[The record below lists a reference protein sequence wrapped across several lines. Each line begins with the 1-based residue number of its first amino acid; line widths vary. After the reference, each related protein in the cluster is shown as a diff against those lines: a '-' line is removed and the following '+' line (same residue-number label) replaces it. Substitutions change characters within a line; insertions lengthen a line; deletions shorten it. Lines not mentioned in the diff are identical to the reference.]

1 MLNKKTNMDK
11 KILFIITSYKRV
23 EMLKSLL
30 IQLKGKGDIIV
41 FDDNSDFSI
50 EGNGIEFYKFKK
62 NYGKKLAWLKFQKI
76 FKKVKR
82 LKKYD
87 YYFMLPDD
95 VKLCEDFVNKS
106 IELWEGI
113 EDSKKVSLSFSNP
126 ARCKA
131 PQFTFIQPKI
141 VGDVILTGWLDMMF
155 LCTKELFNKIDIT
168 EIPLSRWEENE
179 LLGSGVGSQIS
190 NKLVDAGFTL
200 YNTKDKLINHLGNN
214 DSKMNPVER
223 VSNPL

>member
-1 MLNKKTNMDK
+1 MDK

-50 EGNGIEFYKFKK
+50 EVNGIEFYKFKK

-190 NKLVDAGFTL
+190 NKLVNLDYNL
-200 YNTKDKLINHLGNN
+200 YNCKSNLVEHLGNL
-214 DSKMNPVER
+214 DSKMNPTDR
-223 VSNPL
+223 INNPL